1 MKFLKDFGALV
12 AIVIAALGAA
22 VTYGAMSQDVKAAGA
37 RLDKIEPSL
46 QHTSTDTAVLQEA
59 VKDIKQALDRI
70 EDHLGTK

>member
-22 VTYGAMSQDVKAAGA
+22 VTYGAMSSDVKTMGT
-37 RLDKIEPSL
+37 RLDKIEPTV
-46 QHTSTDTAVLQEA
+46 QQNTTNTAVLAEA